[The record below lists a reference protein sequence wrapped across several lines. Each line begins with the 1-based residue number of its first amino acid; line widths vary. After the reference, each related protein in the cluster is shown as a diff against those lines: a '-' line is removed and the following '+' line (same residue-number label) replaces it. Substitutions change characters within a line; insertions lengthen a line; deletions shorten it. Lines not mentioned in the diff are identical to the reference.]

1 MATFR
6 GSVKLYSLAEVEVLL
21 LTVGDVCK
29 SVELLE
35 LRAESDCFG
44 VVISRFQALEEGREK
59 GGR

>member
-1 MATFR
+1 MC
-6 GSVKLYSLAEVEVLL
+6 L

-44 VVISRFQALEEGREK
+44 VVISRFQALKGR
-59 GGR
+59 GGGE